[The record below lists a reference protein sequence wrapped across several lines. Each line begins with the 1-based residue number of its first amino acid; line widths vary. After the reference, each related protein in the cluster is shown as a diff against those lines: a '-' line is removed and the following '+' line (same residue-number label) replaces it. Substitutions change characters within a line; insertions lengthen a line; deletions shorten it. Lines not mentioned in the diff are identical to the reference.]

1 LFENRSTE
9 LSEQTTAI
17 EVLGEDEVGGG
28 DQGAGDH
35 RRVVTIDNR
44 ESGDTLRLR
53 VPDGETVGA
62 VIDTMYREFRLTR
75 ETDDRLT
82 CKQGG
87 TDVYQYSAMTI
98 AEYLQSGHCPD
109 LHWDFVG
116 GTGGA

>member
-1 LFENRSTE
+1 MVKNGSTG

-17 EVLGEDEVGGG
+17 EVLSEDEVIGGE
-28 DQGAGDH
+28 QGPGDH
-35 RRVVTIDNR
+35 RRVVTIDNK

-53 VPDGETVGA
+53 VPDNETVGA

-82 CKQGG
+82 CKHGG
-87 TDVYQYSAMTI
+87 TDVYQYSALTV
-98 AEYLQSGHCPD
+98 AEYLRAGHCPD